1 MRSDSVDHGRIRGD
15 GSTRIVTTVSST
27 REFPASEDTA
37 MTITSAPRPADT
49 RPRPADY
56 RPRPADTRARARRVE
71 DVIGTVASWLA
82 AHSVTALRISLG
94 LVIFGFGALKYFP
107 GASPAE
113 PLVMRTVDALTFGLV
128 SGTPAVVATA
138 VVETLIGLTL
148 ITGIGLRVGLV
159 ALAGTLLGWMS
170 PLLLFPGD
178 LFPGGLPTLEA
189 QYVLKD
195 LILGAAAAVVAARA
209 LGARYVRDR

>member
-1 MRSDSVDHGRIRGD
+1 M
-15 GSTRIVTTVSST
+15 TVTT
-27 REFPASEDTA
+27 
-37 MTITSAPRPADT
+37 APRPTDA
-49 RPRPADY
+49 RPALSH
-56 RPRPADTRARARRVE
+56 RRAHRAE
-71 DVIGTVASWLA
+71 EVIAPIASWLT

-94 LVIFGFGALKYFP
+94 LIIFGFGMLKYFP

-159 ALAGTLLGWMS
+159 ALAGALLGWMS

-195 LILGAAAAVVAARA
+195 IVLGAAAAVVAARA
-209 LGARYVRDR
+209 LGARYVRER

>member
-1 MRSDSVDHGRIRGD
+1 M
-15 GSTRIVTTVSST
+15 TVTT
-27 REFPASEDTA
+27 
-37 MTITSAPRPADT
+37 APRPADP
-49 RPRPADY
+49 RPRP
-56 RPRPADTRARARRVE
+56 PATRSRTRRVE
-71 DVIGTVASWLA
+71 EVIGLVASWLA

-94 LVIFGFGALKYFP
+94 LVILGFGALKYFP

-148 ITGIGLRVGLV
+148 VTGIGLRVGLV

-170 PLLLFPGD
+170 PLLLFTGD
-178 LFPGGLPTLEA
+178 LFPGGLPTFEA

-209 LGARYVRDR
+209 LGARYVRDN

>member
-1 MRSDSVDHGRIRGD
+1 M
-15 GSTRIVTTVSST
+15 TV
-27 REFPASEDTA
+27 
-37 MTITSAPRPADT
+37 TSAPRPAHV
-49 RPRPADY
+49 RPRPAETQ
-56 RPRPADTRARARRVE
+56 PRPAETQPRPAETQPRPAETRPRARRVE
-71 DVIGTVASWLA
+71 EMIGPVASWLT

-94 LVIFGFGALKYFP
+94 LVILGFGALKYVP

-128 SGTPAVVATA
+128 SGTPAVVTTA

-195 LILGAAAAVVAARA
+195 LVLGAAAAVVAARA
-209 LGARYVRDR
+209 LGPGYARDR